1 MTEEEPI
8 QLEVERAKVLIVD
21 DDRRTRESLT
31 LLLAQLDQDIVP
43 AASGTEALRQC
54 LQMDFAVILMDV
66 NMPGLDGYATA
77 TSIHARRR
85 SAGVPIIFL
94 TGEAPD
100 IDRLRGYVIGGVDF
114 LLKPIEP
121 VILQAKVRVF
131 VELWQ
136 RRRQVER
143 TQLKLREWEAR
154 RVREAAEEAA
164 VLARRRA
171 DAALSAVLE
180 RQALIF
186 RTVPVALFTRSR
198 SEPARVV
205 GASEN
210 VDRVLGYPSA
220 SFVADAD
227 FWRSRLHPEDRGPAL
242 RALAD
247 VNGRDA
253 TTFTYRWRVA
263 DGTWRW
269 VLEHVTLLGEGDTE
283 GETEADAPLYGTC
296 VDIHEQKQMEE
307 ALRQA
312 NEALD
317 LRVAERTAEL
327 AAAVEELESFS
338 SSVAHDLRAPLRS
351 IHAYG
356 RILAEESGAPLS
368 ESGKHAQVR
377 LDLAVRRMSQLI
389 DDLLRLSRVARAR
402 LEREVVDVSALALE
416 VGGMLRERDP
426 DHIVE
431 FIVAPELTVAADRGL
446 LQIALENLLGNAW
459 KFTRPVEHAI
469 VEVGVRADDPNVLFV
484 RDNGVGFD
492 MAYASQLFR
501 PFHRLHPMDQFD
513 GTGIGLATVRRII
526 QRHGGDVWPE
536 AAPGAGATF
545 FFTMAAR
552 VGGAGFRP

>member
-1 MTEEEPI
+1 LGLGGVTEEEPI

-31 LLLAQLDQDIVP
+31 LLLAQLDQEIVP

-143 TQLKLREWEAR
+143 TQLQLREWEAR
-154 RVREAAEEAA
+154 RVREAAEAAA
-164 VLARRRA
+164 VVARRRA
-171 DAALSAVLE
+171 DAELSAVLE

-198 SEPARVV
+198 AEPVRVV

-227 FWRSRLHPEDRGPAL
+227 FWRSRLHPEDRATAL
-242 RALAD
+242 RALATVD
-247 VNGRDA
+247 EHDA

-269 VLEHVTLLGEGDTE
+269 VLEHVTLLRDAEPN
-283 GETEADAPLYGTC
+283 APLYGTC

-307 ALRQA
+307 ALREA

-356 RILAEESGAPLS
+356 RILAEESGGTLS
-368 ESGKHAQVR
+368 DSGKHAQLR

-416 VGGMLRERDP
+416 VGGMLRDRDP

-431 FIVAPELTVAADRGL
+431 FIVAPDLKVAADRGL

-459 KFTRPVEHAI
+459 KFTRPVKAAT
-469 VEVGVRADDPNVLFV
+469 VEVGVRTDDPNVLFV

-536 AAPGAGATF
+536 AAPDAGATF
-545 FFTMAAR
+545 FFTMAPR
-552 VGGAGFRP
+552 LGGAGFRP